1 MLEKHP
7 NRKKDKYNPY
17 TLTITEGH
25 YYLSF
30 KDGRGKQQNI
40 EIDEMLYQ
48 TFDRFELEDISHLNR
63 VSRHIEH
70 SELTEETLNDRAF
83 YKAERIEDIVSESI
97 EYEQLHRA
105 VSELPEV
112 QRRRLKLYFFG
123 FFFMAFQFTG
133 QSAFTALG
141 YSRQAIFFSLLR
153 KAVIVAPLTMIL
165 PRLGMGVD
173 GVFWA
178 EPISNCIGG
187 LACFITMYFVLY
199 RKLKRENV
207 QGTE

>member
-63 VSRHIEH
+63 VSTHIEH
-70 SELTEETLNDRAF
+70 SDLTEETLNDRAF
-83 YKAERIEDIVSESI
+83 YKAERIEDI
-97 EYEQLHRA
+97 
-105 VSELPEV
+105 
-112 QRRRLKLYFFG
+112 K
-123 FFFMAFQFTG
+123 
-133 QSAFTALG
+133 
-141 YSRQAIFFSLLR
+141 RQ
-153 KAVIVAPLTMIL
+153 
-165 PRLGMGVD
+165 
-173 GVFWA
+173 
-178 EPISNCIGG
+178 
-187 LACFITMYFVLY
+187 
-199 RKLKRENV
+199 
-207 QGTE
+207 

>member
-17 TLTITEGH
+17 TLTITEGR

-40 EIDEMLYQ
+40 EIDEVLYQ

-70 SELTEETLNDRAF
+70 SELTEETLNDRTF
-83 YKAERIEDIVSESI
+83 HKAKQIEDIVSGSI

-105 VSELPEV
+105 VSKLPKV

-123 FFFMAFQFTG
+123 EMSYEQIAKLEGCTKR
-133 QSAFTALG
+133 AVK
-141 YSRQAIFFSLLR
+141 FSVDI
-153 KAVIVAPLTMIL
+153 AV
-165 PRLGMGVD
+165 
-173 GVFWA
+173 
-178 EPISNCIGG
+178 E
-187 LACFITMYFVLY
+187 
-199 RKLKRENV
+199 KLKKHFKKF
-207 QGTE
+207 

>member
-70 SELTEETLNDRAF
+70 SELTDETLNDRAF

-97 EYEQLHRA
+97 ECEQLHRA
-105 VSELPEV
+105 VSELSEV

-123 FFFMAFQFTG
+123 ELTYEQIAKLEGCKYQAVQSSVKAALKAIKKFM
-133 QSAFTALG
+133 
-141 YSRQAIFFSLLR
+141 
-153 KAVIVAPLTMIL
+153 K
-165 PRLGMGVD
+165 
-173 GVFWA
+173 
-178 EPISNCIGG
+178 
-187 LACFITMYFVLY
+187 
-199 RKLKRENV
+199 
-207 QGTE
+207 

>member
-70 SELTEETLNDRAF
+70 SELTDETLNDRAF

-97 EYEQLHRA
+97 CILRHPTADFAEQNGRNAKLIGHRP
-105 VSELPEV
+105 LP
-112 QRRRLKLYFFG
+112 L
-123 FFFMAFQFTG
+123 
-133 QSAFTALG
+133 
-141 YSRQAIFFSLLR
+141 
-153 KAVIVAPLTMIL
+153 
-165 PRLGMGVD
+165 
-173 GVFWA
+173 
-178 EPISNCIGG
+178 
-187 LACFITMYFVLY
+187 
-199 RKLKRENV
+199 
-207 QGTE
+207 

>member
-30 KDGRGKQQNI
+30 KDGRGNQQNI

-48 TFDRFELEDISHLNR
+48 TFDRFELEDISHLKR

-83 YKAERIEDIVSESI
+83 YKPERIEDIVSESI

-123 FFFMAFQFTG
+123 E
-133 QSAFTALG
+133 
-141 YSRQAIFFSLLR
+141 
-153 KAVIVAPLTMIL
+153 LTY
-165 PRLGMGVD
+165 
-173 GVFWA
+173 
-178 EPISNCIGG
+178 E
-187 LACFITMYFVLY
+187 
-199 RKLKRENV
+199 
-207 QGTE
+207 

>member
-1 MLEKHP
+1 MKKADFIIIAAVAVIAGILVFFLYGVNNASGAYVQLEVDGKIVATLSL
-7 NRKKDKYNPY
+7 DEYNPY
-17 TLTITEGH
+17 ILTITEGH

-83 YKAERIEDIVSESI
+83 YKAKRIEDIVSESI

-105 VSELPEV
+105 VSVLPEV
-112 QRRRLKLYFFG
+112 
-123 FFFMAFQFTG
+123 
-133 QSAFTALG
+133 
-141 YSRQAIFFSLLR
+141 
-153 KAVIVAPLTMIL
+153 
-165 PRLGMGVD
+165 
-173 GVFWA
+173 
-178 EPISNCIGG
+178 
-187 LACFITMYFVLY
+187 
-199 RKLKRENV
+199 
-207 QGTE
+207 

>member
-112 QRRRLKLYFFG
+112 QRRRLELYFFG
-123 FFFMAFQFTG
+123 ELTYEQIAKLEGCTKR
-133 QSAFTALG
+133 AVK
-141 YSRQAIFFSLLR
+141 FSVDI
-153 KAVIVAPLTMIL
+153 AV
-165 PRLGMGVD
+165 
-173 GVFWA
+173 
-178 EPISNCIGG
+178 E
-187 LACFITMYFVLY
+187 
-199 RKLKRENV
+199 KLKKNFKIF
-207 QGTE
+207 

>member
-17 TLTITEGH
+17 TLTITEGR

-40 EIDEMLYQ
+40 EIDEALYQ

-70 SELTEETLNDRAF
+70 SELTEETLNDRTF
-83 YKAERIEDIVSESI
+83 HKAKQLEDIVSESI

-105 VSELPEV
+105 VSKLPKV

-123 FFFMAFQFTG
+123 EMSYEQIAKLEGCTKR
-133 QSAFTALG
+133 AVK
-141 YSRQAIFFSLLR
+141 FSVDI
-153 KAVIVAPLTMIL
+153 AV
-165 PRLGMGVD
+165 
-173 GVFWA
+173 
-178 EPISNCIGG
+178 E
-187 LACFITMYFVLY
+187 
-199 RKLKRENV
+199 KLKKNFKKF
-207 QGTE
+207 